1 MGGITDMIRRT
12 TTKMLFAR
20 SLEDLA
26 AFRAINKIRISDIT
40 ANCGYT
46 QPMFYYY
53 FRDKDDL
60 INNIFREHFNTAAE
74 KAGGPQDIRWLFTVL
89 DQVIEEK
96 HDFYLNALKHT
107 HGVNSLYN
115 YSAQY
120 MFEYTLNYICTQSE
134 NERMP
139 QNLEM
144 MLQFYILGVRTVTAE
159 NIVNGKDN
167 NPTDMIRQFLEAL
180 PSDLKPYLLR

>member
-1 MGGITDMIRRT
+1 
-12 TTKMLFAR
+12 MLFAR

-26 AFRAINKIRISDIT
+26 ATRAINKIRISDIT

-53 FRDKDDL
+53 YRDKDDL
-60 INNIFREHFNTAAE
+60 INTIFRDHFNLKAAG
-74 KAGGPQDIRWLFTVL
+74 APSRMDVRWLFDVL

-96 HDFYLNALKHT
+96 HDFYLNVLKNT

-120 MFEYTLNYICTQSE
+120 MFEYTQERICAE
-134 NERMP
+134 RKIDRMP
-139 QNLEM
+139 ENLEM
-144 MLQFYILGVRTVTAE
+144 MLQFYIMGVRTITTE
-159 NIVNGKDN
+159 KIVNG
-167 NPTDMIRQFLEAL
+167 TDYKPQEMIKQFLEAL
-180 PSDLKPYLLR
+180 PSDLKPYLLK